1 MVSLVIETGG
11 FGYHGQSRGQRET
24 GKLSPAV
31 RRRRLLRRLTLRGSP
46 GMTPRRVPVYLLQ
59 VYLHLGGRY
68 AFDVGSVPPPGGK
81 YTQAAARRGPSGPAP
96 LAAMTSS
103 ISAAV
108 FSRPAFLGWDSHGVR
123 TGLIGG

>member
-1 MVSLVIETGG
+1 
-11 FGYHGQSRGQRET
+11 
-24 GKLSPAV
+24 
-31 RRRRLLRRLTLRGSP
+31 
-46 GMTPRRVPVYLLQ
+46 MTPRRVPVYLLQ
-59 VYLHLGGRY
+59 VYLHLGVRY

-108 FSRPAFLGWDSHGVR
+108 FSRPAFWGWDLPVFEPA
-123 TGLIGG
+123 